1 MRDLSEIVT
10 GLEAKIS
17 KLIKRQSQL
26 QEQYSRLVQEN
37 KGLQLEVAGK
47 QRKIEELENRY
58 DSLRVARTMVGSK
71 EDKHMTKL
79 KINALIRE
87 IDKCIVELSD

>member
-17 KLIKRQSQL
+17 KLIKRQWQL
-26 QEQYSRLVQEN
+26 LEQYSRLLQEN

-47 QRKIEELENRY
+47 QRKIEELENQY